1 MISTSLKMITE
12 IWKKKAV
19 LKLLNLNQTQL
30 NIIFTM
36 TRYQRPRAP
45 HTLFLNVFPPNQP
58 IS

>member
-1 MISTSLKMITE
+1 M

-30 NIIFTM
+30 NILFTM
-36 TRYQRPRAP
+36 TRYQRLKAL
-45 HTLFLNVFPPNQP
+45 HTLFHNVFPQPQP